1 MLAREAVWGS
11 PPPPGRVWWWWFA
24 GPRLF
29 KAGPRRVLRAALS
42 FSGESAA
49 GTLGARDSGEPG
61 PWHRRGLRQ
70 PARRRKRCG
79 GSAGLLP
86 RFVVVPLGTAR
97 GLITVAGSVV
107 HTAAARSSSSSLLSP
122 SLPLTTDPA
131 AGLQCAGGLCV
142 CTCWRARPD
151 SQTSLRALRARVHCA
166 HSCDA
171 RDDPVVVAAATS
183 PRLYS
188 ITLVT
193 VGQRVQAFQS
203 CQLGKDGS
211 R

>member
-1 MLAREAVWGS
+1 M
-11 PPPPGRVWWWWFA
+11 WWWFA

-29 KAGPRRVLRAALS
+29 KAGPRRVLRAPLS

-79 GSAGLLP
+79 GSTRLLP
-86 RFVVVPLGTAR
+86 RFVAVPLGPAR

-107 HTAAARSSSSSLLSP
+107 HAAAAARFSASSSSLLLNP
-122 SLPLTTDPA
+122 LLPLTTDPA

-142 CTCWRARPD
+142 CTCWHARPD
-151 SQTSLRALRARVHCA
+151 SQTSLRALRACVYCA
-166 HSCDA
+166 HHCDA
-171 RDDPVVVAAATS
+171 RDDPVVVGAATS

-188 ITLVT
+188 ITSVT
-193 VGQRVQAFQS
+193 VGQCVQAFQS
-203 CQLGKDGS
+203 CQLGEDVS